1 MKRKDKAMKNIQTF
15 QDNRQQIEGQQA
27 KELDTYL
34 QEFKVLEALIKD
46 KTKELD
52 KLKAIIKSYGVGYFE
67 TSNYIF
73 DIIEKAGQ
81 TRINKDKLKEFYP
94 NVAEDK
100 RIYTVGSPQVAL
112 SKVERK
118 S

>member
-1 MKRKDKAMKNIQTF
+1 MKNLQPQ
-15 QDNRQQIEGQQA
+15 QDNRQPIEGQQA
-27 KELDTYL
+27 KELDEYL
-34 QEFKVLEALIKD
+34 QQYKILEALIKD
-46 KTKELD
+46 KTKEFD

-67 TSNYIF
+67 TSNYTF

-94 NVAEDK
+94 EVAEDK
-100 RIYTVGSPQVAL
+100 RIYTVGSPQIAL
-112 SKVERK
+112 NKVERK